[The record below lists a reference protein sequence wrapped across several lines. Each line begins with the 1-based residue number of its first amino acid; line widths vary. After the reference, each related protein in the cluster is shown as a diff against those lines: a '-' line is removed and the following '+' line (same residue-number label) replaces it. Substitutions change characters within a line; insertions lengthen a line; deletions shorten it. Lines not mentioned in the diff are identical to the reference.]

1 MRITGWQKLSTGLF
15 VCSATKPPHTLL
27 TQQNTKMQSYK
38 KPFLLFLIAT
48 LILSFS
54 TNKQEKKVSVTL
66 TVTEWNT
73 VIESLSKQPYEK
85 ANPIINQIFSQ
96 AQSQINDTTKI
107 KK

>member
-1 MRITGWQKLSTGLF
+1 M
-15 VCSATKPPHTLL
+15 
-27 TQQNTKMQSYK
+27 KMQSYK
-38 KPFLLFLIAT
+38 KPFLLLLAIA
-48 LILSFS
+48 IVSFS
-54 TNKQEKKVSVTL
+54 TNQQEKKVSVTL

-73 VIESLSKQPYEK
+73 IIESLSKQSYEK